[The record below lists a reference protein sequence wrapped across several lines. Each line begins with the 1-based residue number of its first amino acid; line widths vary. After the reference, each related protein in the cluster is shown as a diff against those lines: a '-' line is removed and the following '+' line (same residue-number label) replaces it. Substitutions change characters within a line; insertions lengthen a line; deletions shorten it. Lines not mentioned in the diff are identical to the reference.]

1 MARRGALAAALFGVL
16 GMNTTRERYLSDVAL
31 ADLGKTWTQVDPL
44 PTGRSAFGVAVI
56 DAELYVLGGYDGS
69 SYLNDVLST
78 VDSGSTWT
86 TVASTSTWS
95 ARQNFAVAVLGTK
108 VFLGCK

>member
-1 MARRGALAAALFGVL
+1 MARRGPLVAALLCVP
-16 GMNTTRERYLSDVAL
+16 GMNTTRERHLSDVVL
-31 ADLGKTWTQVDPL
+31 TDLGKTWTQVDPL
-44 PTGRSAFGVAVI
+44 PTGRSAFGVAVL
-56 DAELYVLGGYDGS
+56 DSVLYVLGGYDGS